1 MGYFNVRLRPDMVN
15 GDTTQLLA
23 DDNSDAAFAANDVL
37 FDWTAV
43 EIPKTCR
50 LLGVSAVIN
59 GEDGTAM
66 TTTRDIELI
75 FARASADGSAP
86 TTIGTVNATASSLG
100 VMDNIIGAITLDKDT
115 GATGTDPFTV
125 LSTIQGGADQNGAST
140 IVLDPTPTPNGT
152 QTIYVAG
159 IVTGAVD
166 FSTGVLVNGAIDA
179 SAVEGT
185 TITVDTVDARKCF
198 AVGDLIYVA
207 GTDTQIPGKVKSLT
221 DTVITFDTTN
231 STVDVV
237 NDKEVICATP
247 VRLTLHC
254 EM

>member
-1 MGYFNVRLRPDMVN
+1 MVK

-23 DDNSDAAFAANDVL
+23 DNLDDAPFAANDVL

-43 EIPKTCR
+43 EIPDTCR
-50 LLGVSAVIN
+50 LLGVTAVLN

-66 TTTRDIELI
+66 STTRDVELI
-75 FARASADGSAP
+75 FAKPSASGVAP
-86 TTIGTVNATASSLG
+86 TTIGTVNATATALG

-140 IVLDPTPTPNGT
+140 IVLDPTPDATGT

-159 IVTGAVD
+159 IITGAVD

-179 SAVEGT
+179 SAVEGK
-185 TITVDTVDARKCF
+185 TITVDAVDARKCF

-237 NDKEVICATP
+237 DNKEVICATP